1 MTDRRVDVLIAGAG
15 AAGLRA
21 ALAAREA
28 GAERVLIVS
37 KTESGVDNCSGIA
50 WGGLSGAVGGADADH
65 YASVLAEY
73 SEGIAQPELARKL
86 AEASG
91 PALQELVSLG
101 VESQVHRAH
110 LTVSARPRHPGEGLT
125 LPLLRRCREA
135 GVEFAEPAMLVHLLR
150 DAQGCRGAM
159 VLDLVSGDYCR
170 VLAGATILATG
181 GFAGLYARND
191 NPAGTA
197 GDGLALGLLAGARA
211 IDLEF
216 ATVFELGLAEEGC
229 PQDGCYFGPA
239 VSAGVVTDD
248 SGLPLDR
255 AQRDEHWRDA
265 SLGVE
270 RRDGRYD
277 LWLDLTQV
285 TPEQWLEEK
294 LALVRREILLDLPVS
309 ERPVRVSPLAHFT
322 PGGLMIDERARTA
335 VPGLFAAGEV
345 AGGVFG
351 AGRPG
356 GGALTDAIV
365 FGAVA
370 GREAAEY
377 AARTPRADTPAPTE
391 SLPSL
396 SSAPAARPPSQVLSE
411 IGWALWNYVSLWRN
425 GPGLE
430 ACLAWL
436 RALEPP
442 ASAGPVAELRALHEA
457 RLGRFVAQA
466 VTRAALLREETRG
479 RHHRRTDYP
488 EPDAAWQRNI
498 IWRVNEDGE
507 LAHEVV

>member
-1 MTDRRVDVLIAGAG
+1 MTDSHVDVLIAGAG

-21 ALAAREA
+21 ALAARIA
-28 GAERVLIVS
+28 GAERVLVVS

-50 WGGLSGAVGGADADH
+50 WGGLSGAVGGADAEH
-65 YASVLAEY
+65 YATVLAEY
-73 SEGIAQPELARKL
+73 SEGIAQPALARKL

-91 PALQELVSLG
+91 PALDELASLG
-101 VESQVHRAH
+101 VQPQVHRGH

-125 LPLLRRCREA
+125 LPLLRHCREA
-135 GVEFAEPAMLVHLLR
+135 GVTFAEPAMLVQLLR
-150 DAQGCRGAM
+150 DARGCHGAM
-159 VLDLVSGDYCR
+159 VLDLTGGGYFRVS
-170 VLAGATILATG
+170 AGATILATG
-181 GFAGLYARND
+181 GFAGLYARSD
-191 NPAGTA
+191 NPAGTV

-216 ATVFELGLAEEGC
+216 VTVFDLGLAEDGY

-239 VSAGVVTDD
+239 VSAGVVTDE

-265 SLGVE
+265 SLDTE

-277 LWLDLTQV
+277 LWLDLTHV
-285 TPEQWLEEK
+285 APEQWRDEK

-309 ERPVRVSPLAHFT
+309 DRPVRVSPLAHFT

-365 FGAVA
+365 FGAIA

-377 AARTPRADTPAPTE
+377 AAAASRVDTPVSAE
-391 SLPSL
+391 GLPAVGSARAAQL
-396 SSAPAARPPSQVLSE
+396 SAQVLDE

-425 GPGLE
+425 GAGVE
-430 ACLAWL
+430 VCLSWL
-436 RALEPP
+436 RRLKVP
-442 ASAGPVAELRALHEA
+442 ASAGSVTELRAWHEA
-457 RLGRFVAQA
+457 RLGRIVAEA
-466 VTRAALLREETRG
+466 VTRAALLRQETRG
-479 RHHRRTDYP
+479 RHHRRADF
-488 EPDAAWQRNI
+488 PDPDPAWQRNI
-498 IWRVNEDGE
+498 VWRADEDGE
-507 LAHEVV
+507 LKYEVV

>member
-1 MTDRRVDVLIAGAG
+1 M
-15 AAGLRA
+15 
-21 ALAAREA
+21 A
-28 GAERVLIVS
+28 GAERVLVVS

-91 PALQELVSLG
+91 PALQELASLG
-101 VESQVHRAH
+101 VQSQVHRAH

-125 LPLLRRCREA
+125 LPLLRRCQEA
-135 GVEFAEPAMLVHLLR
+135 GVEFAEPAMLVQLLR
-150 DAQGCRGAM
+150 DDRGCRGAM
-159 VLDLVSGDYCR
+159 VLDLASGDYCR
-170 VLAGATILATG
+170 VWAGATILATG
-181 GFAGLYARND
+181 GFAGLHARND
-191 NPAGTA
+191 NPAGTV
-197 GDGLALGLLAGARA
+197 GDGVALGLLAGARA

-216 ATVFELGLAEEGC
+216 VMVFELGLAEDGC

-239 VSAGVVTDD
+239 VSAGLVTDD

-255 AQRDEHWRDA
+255 AQRDEHWRAA
-265 SLGVE
+265 SLDTA

-277 LWLDLTQV
+277 LWLDLTRV
-285 TPEQWLEEK
+285 TPEQWREEK
-294 LALVRREILLDLPVS
+294 LALVRREILLDLPVAD
-309 ERPVRVSPLAHFT
+309 RPVRVSPLAHFT

-377 AARTPRADTPAPTE
+377 AAARPQAGSGDAVLDLPFVEPGEKGR
-391 SLPSL
+391 LPSE
-396 SSAPAARPPSQVLSE
+396 VLSE

-425 GPGLE
+425 GRGLE

-436 RALEPP
+436 RALELP
-442 ASAGPVAELRALHEA
+442 ASAGSVAELRALHEG
-457 RLGRFVAQA
+457 RLGRIVAEA
-466 VTRAALLREETRG
+466 AARAALLREETRG
-479 RHHRRTDYP
+479 RHHRRTDFP

-498 IWRVNEDGE
+498 IWRLSEDGQ
-507 LAHEVV
+507 LAHEEV